1 MRTCTLGRASKTVNA
16 VDSDLFHNVTPIFR
30 SSSELEKASGADSRA
45 VYSSPS
51 SVDARVI
58 DFLPESN
65 TIFPH
70 PGKAPVPRIDAGSFF
85 PTTHL
90 PDKPDAVVEPAKTQ
104 ADSTSPPRKFAC
116 VPHRLAS
123 TGCAGAQA
131 DTEAGQAAAL
141 TCPQQFVNPTVEV
154 AYEEKYQVEK
164 NCNAKK
170 GKDAENVG
178 SSRGS
183 NPGGSSDSERSNPGV
198 AKADSAKVQVC
209 GGAGVHSSPPYF
221 SSESLTEHFCR
232 LQCTLGG
239 GEYLGLMTGLRVTLC
254 LFRSPKTGTSLGLP
268 VADMSAEEVRKRIKA
283 SDVEFGVE

>member
-1 MRTCTLGRASKTVNA
+1 MPDRKLTHGVKSVNREAPASFRVVTQRVNTSLRFASTPETALKTQARVASK
-16 VDSDLFHNVTPIFR
+16 P
-30 SSSELEKASGADSRA
+30 SR
-45 VYSSPS
+45 PS
-51 SVDARVI
+51 QVEAAARVI
-58 DFLPESN
+58 NL
-65 TIFPH
+65 TFPH
-70 PGKAPVPRIDAGSFF
+70 PGKAPVPRIAAGSFV
-85 PTTHL
+85 PATHL

-141 TCPQQFVNPTVEV
+141 TCPQQFVNPTAEV

-183 NPGGSSDSERSNPGV
+183 NPGSSSDSERSNPGV

-209 GGAGVHSSPPYF
+209 GGAGVQSFPPHI
-221 SSESLTEHFCR
+221 SSERVSRRPALSLLLICE
-232 LQCTLGG
+232 QSP
-239 GEYLGLMTGLRVTLC
+239 
-254 LFRSPKTGTSLGLP
+254 RSP
-268 VADMSAEEVRKRIKA
+268 R
-283 SDVEFGVE
+283 